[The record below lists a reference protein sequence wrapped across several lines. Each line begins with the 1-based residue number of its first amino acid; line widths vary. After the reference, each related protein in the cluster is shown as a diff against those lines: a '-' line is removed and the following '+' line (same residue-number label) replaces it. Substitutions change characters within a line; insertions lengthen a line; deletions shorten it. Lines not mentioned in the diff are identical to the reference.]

1 MDILQASSL
10 IKQKAKEL
18 GFAAC
23 GIAKAEHV
31 DEKAI
36 AEIEEWLSE
45 GYAAGM
51 EYMTRF

>member
-1 MDILQASSL
+1 MDISQASSL
-10 IKQKAKEL
+10 IKQKAKEI

-23 GIAKAEHV
+23 GIAKAEPV

-51 EYMTRF
+51 D